1 VLIPYIAMSV
11 SSATTALLVSDP
23 GSARGYYL
31 FAIVNSIIY
40 STVLAVIIIGH
51 ARENSLPPISTSR
64 RGLATAATL
73 AMCLVVTGNAI
84 YSRGIPG
91 LEAVAYGQ
99 NIITFTETHF
109 SVAGAGQG
117 GSQVKI
123 TRFKIKWHGIS

>member
-1 VLIPYIAMSV
+1 MPYIAMSV
-11 SSATTALLVSDP
+11 ASAATALLVSDP
-23 GSARGYYL
+23 GSAQGYYL
-31 FAIVNSIIY
+31 FAIVNSVVY
-40 STVLAVIIIGH
+40 SAVLAAIIIGH
-51 ARENSLPPISTSR
+51 ARENCLSLIPKTR

-73 AMCLVVTGNAI
+73 AMCLVVTGNAV
-84 YSRGIPG
+84 YSRAIPG

-99 NIITFTETHF
+99 NVITFTETHF